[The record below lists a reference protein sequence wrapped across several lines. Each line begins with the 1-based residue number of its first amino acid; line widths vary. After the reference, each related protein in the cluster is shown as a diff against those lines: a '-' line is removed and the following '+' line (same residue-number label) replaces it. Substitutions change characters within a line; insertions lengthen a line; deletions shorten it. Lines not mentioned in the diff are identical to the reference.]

1 MIGGS
6 NIIAFFIRDPEECQ
20 NVVPNPF
27 CSPACVQDTTICVG
41 HPGSQLLQNIRKLSE
56 AVSSRSHA
64 DPRTHRGTRDRAY
77 WPHLSSIASFSEMKH
92 SLLLPAGLES
102 GAGRRGAGRT
112 RKAKLRKGTLS
123 ISIWLACFSTKRN
136 CQGWLQLEAHEL
148 PGSRRADHASSRL
161 RAACIL
167 G

>member
-27 CSPACVQDTTICVG
+27 CSPDCVQDTTICVG

-77 WPHLSSIASFSEMKH
+77 WSPLVFNPKLQRDETFPPAACRSRVGCWPARCRPNTQSEVAEGDPLH
-92 SLLLPAGLES
+92 FH
-102 GAGRRGAGRT
+102 
-112 RKAKLRKGTLS
+112 
-123 ISIWLACFSTKRN
+123 LACVLQHRKKL
-136 CQGWLQLEAHEL
+136 QGLASAG
-148 PGSRRADHASSRL
+148 GSR
-161 RAACIL
+161 AAWFPES
-167 G
+167 